1 MAVVTYKQINQL
13 AYEDFVVYNA
23 LPAHSFWTKVADTI
37 DFSFADVLC
46 APLYSSQG
54 QRPYAPS
61 LKLKIH
67 LVQRYHDYSDRQ
79 MEEAMAFD
87 ISIKRFLGLPIA
99 HKGLD
104 HSTVA
109 LDRERLGG
117 DLFEACHQHI
127 LAQALDR
134 KLWGN
139 NNSRWLIDAFH
150 THANVA
156 RPGTHRLIQQCALR
170 LIHFLKGTFV
180 KLHDRLLRELEFQ
193 TLNTRLS
200 RKAPE
205 EKQSLAFSRLV
216 VEAYSLLHWLES
228 ETISPLFWA
237 WENKRHQLQCLELQ
251 AFLIQ
256 VLQENAKPTST
267 NSQSS
272 PKSETVKTTE
282 TVEQSELAFVKISK
296 KEKNSDR
303 IVSAFDPEV
312 RTGYK
317 SPIQPFTG
325 DKVQLIED
333 QASGLLLSAK
343 VIAGNEFD
351 GQAMPEM
358 VVALRDRYG
367 IMPLAVVA
375 DSAYGYGPQRQAMM
389 DAKVPL
395 SAPVIGA
402 KNSNGLFGL
411 ERFAYDSDK
420 KTFTCPHN
428 QTSVKLARN
437 EKERGTQHF
446 FDKAACAVCPLREA
460 CTTSKSGRS
469 VFMSDHHDLMKEARA
484 YNETEEGKAVQ
495 KERYQIERTNNELK
509 HHHGLNRARTRGRA
523 RFRVDVLLGV
533 MVVNIK
539 RIAKMCGSWD
549 PCVLRRYPP
558 RKAPVCF

>member
-23 LPAHSFWTKVADTI
+23 LPAHPYWTKVAETI

-46 APLYSSQG
+46 APLYSPQG

-67 LVQRYHDYSDRQ
+67 LVQRYHNYSDRQ

-139 NNSRWLIDAFH
+139 TNSRWLIDAFH

-156 RPGTHRLIQQCALR
+156 RPGTHRLIQQAALR
-170 LIHFLKGTFV
+170 IIHFLKGTYL
-180 KLHDRLLRELEFQ
+180 KLHDRLLREQEFQ
-193 TLNTRLS
+193 TMSKRLS
-200 RKAPE
+200 RKVPE

-237 WENKRHQLQCLELQ
+237 WENKQHQLQCLELQ
-251 AFLIQ
+251 AVLIQ
-256 VLQENAKPTST
+256 VLQENSKPASVDPQPRNAETTNTSE
-267 NSQSS
+267 S
-272 PKSETVKTTE
+272 
-282 TVEQSELAFVKISK
+282 VEQPELEFIKIPK
-296 KEKNSDR
+296 KEKPSDR

-317 SPIQPFTG
+317 SPKQPFTG

-333 QASGLLLSAK
+333 EVSGLLLSAK
-343 VIAGNEFD
+343 VIAGNEAD

-358 VVALRDRYG
+358 VVALRDRYH
-367 IMPLAVVA
+367 IAPQAAVA
-375 DSAYGYGPQRQAMM
+375 DSAYGHGPQRQAMM

-395 SAPVIGA
+395 SAPVVSA
-402 KNSNGLFGL
+402 KNSQGLFDL
-411 ERFAYDSDK
+411 ERFAYDPDK
-420 KTFTCPHN
+420 KTFTCPKG
-428 QTSVKLARN
+428 QTSIRQARN

-446 FDKAACAVCPLREA
+446 FDKEACAVCPLREA

-469 VFMSDHHDLMKEARA
+469 VFMSDYYDLMNEAKA
-484 YNETEEGKAVQ
+484 YNETEEGKAAQ
-495 KERYQIERTNNELK
+495 KERYRIERTNNELK
-509 HHHGLNRARTRGRA
+509 NHHGLNRARTRGRA

-539 RIAKMCGSWD
+539 RMAKMCGSWD

-558 RKAPVCF
+558 RKASVCP